1 MRHSVRLL
9 IICPSWGRPCGIA
22 SYTSRLREGLKALG
36 VASDVVTHPDEVRES
51 LRAGSYDG
59 VLLQHEYSLYYFN
72 LIQVL
77 RALEE
82 VRLPLVITMHNTDQQ
97 GWMGAQHL
105 FLFRTGA
112 WVVVH
117 SQAARD
123 NLLAG
128 KARPDESKLVI
139 IPMGCPDYRST
150 FGPREEVRA
159 ELGLPADAFVVGFF
173 GFAAPYKK
181 VPNLIKAV
189 QRLPGVMGYIHAS
202 VHPTNPWAVDQIY
215 RECGLPRRHPGRNR
229 VGNVVLVHE
238 PLPDERFGR
247 AQNAM
252 DIVALPYDKHGSSI
266 STSMMAYEALASYR
280 PVLTTRVVYF
290 SELEDEVLKV
300 SSPDPD
306 ILAGAIRYLQENDE
320 VRQRL
325 VASAARLVERNSWP
339 RVAERYLEVLSRA
352 GA

>member
-1 MRHSVRLL
+1 
-9 IICPSWGRPCGIA
+9 
-22 SYTSRLREGLKALG
+22 
-36 VASDVVTHPDEVRES
+36 
-51 LRAGSYDG
+51 
-59 VLLQHEYSLYYFN
+59 
-72 LIQVL
+72 
-77 RALEE
+77 
-82 VRLPLVITMHNTDQQ
+82 MHNTDQD

-105 FLFRTGA
+105 FLFKTRA

-117 SQAARD
+117 SRAARD

-128 KARPDESKLVI
+128 KARPDESRLVI

-159 ELGLPADAFVVGFF
+159 ELDLPADAFVVGFF
-173 GFAAPYKK
+173 GFAAPYKNI
-181 VPNLIKAV
+181 PNLIKAV
-189 QRLPGVMGYIHAS
+189 QKLPGVMGYIHAS

-229 VGNVVLVHE
+229 FDNVVLVHD

-252 DIVALPYDKHGSSI
+252 DVIVLPYDRHGSSI

-280 PVLTTRVVYF
+280 PVLTTDVVYF
-290 SELEDEVLKV
+290 SELKDEVLKV
-300 SSPDPD
+300 SRPDPD
-306 ILAGAIRYLQENDE
+306 VLAGAIRYLQENDE
-320 VRQRL
+320 VCKRL
-325 VASAARLVERNSWP
+325 VAGATRLVEQYSWP

-352 GA
+352 GS